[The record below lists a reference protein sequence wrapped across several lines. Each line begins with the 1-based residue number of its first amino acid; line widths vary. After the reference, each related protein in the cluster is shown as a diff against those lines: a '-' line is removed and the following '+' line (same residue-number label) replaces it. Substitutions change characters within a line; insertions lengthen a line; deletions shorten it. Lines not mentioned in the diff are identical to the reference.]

1 MVKKRRERQHFISG
15 GGPERGVSQRRLR
28 VAEELRHA
36 LSKILRQGECR
47 DPVLENTSITV
58 TEVRMSPDL
67 RNATAFVMPLA
78 GANAADIVAGLKR
91 SAAFLKRL
99 VAREVPLRNTP
110 NLSFVLDDLFDQA
123 DRISELLAR
132 PEVARDLQPR
142 AALPE
147 ATRLEVARPE
157 GCDDEG

>member
-1 MVKKRRERQHFISG
+1 
-15 GGPERGVSQRRLR
+15 
-28 VAEELRHA
+28 
-36 LSKILRQGECR
+36 
-47 DPVLENTSITV
+47 V

-110 NLSFVLDDLFDQA
+110 NLIFALDDLFDQA
-123 DRISELLAR
+123 ERISELLAR
-132 PEVARDLQPR
+132 PEVARDLQPQ
-142 AALPE
+142 A
-147 ATRLEVARPE
+147 ARPE
-157 GCDDEG
+157 DCDDEG

>member
-28 VAEELRHA
+28 IGEELRHA
-36 LSKILRQGECR
+36 LAKILREGECS

-78 GANAADIVAGLKR
+78 GANAADTMAGLPLDTALFERR
-91 SAAFLKRL
+91 S
-99 VAREVPLRNTP
+99 VPAITP
-110 NLSFVLDDLFDQA
+110 PDMPTPSFDLIA
-123 DRISELLAR
+123 SH
-132 PEVARDLQPR
+132 
-142 AALPE
+142 
-147 ATRLEVARPE
+147 
-157 GCDDEG
+157 C

>member
-1 MVKKRRERQHFISG
+1 MVKKRRERQHFNG
-15 GGPERGVSQRRLR
+15 GGGSERGVSQRRLR
-28 VAEELRHA
+28 VGEELRHA
-36 LSKILRQGECR
+36 LSKVLRQGECR

-78 GANAADIVAGLKR
+78 GANAADTMAGLKR

-110 NLSFVLDDLFDQA
+110 NLFFALDDLFDQA

-132 PEVARDLQPR
+132 PEVARDLEPQ
-142 AALPE
+142 A
-147 ATRLEVARPE
+147 ARPE
-157 GCDDEG
+157 AARPEDYDDEG